1 MNFCWQYYFVIF
13 LFLLLIIDLNF
24 LIPAVITQLFIVAA
38 ELAMHARISN
48 KKPKSE
54 TETHPVILDA
64 KISKCSV

>member
-24 LIPAVITQLFIVAA
+24 LIPPVITQLFIVAA
-38 ELAMHARISN
+38 ELAMHARIPN

>member
-1 MNFCWQYYFVIF
+1 
-13 LFLLLIIDLNF
+13 
-24 LIPAVITQLFIVAA
+24 
-38 ELAMHARISN
+38 MHARIPN

>member
-1 MNFCWQYYFVIF
+1 MLTILFCHLSISSFNYW
-13 LFLLLIIDLNF
+13 LNF

-38 ELAMHARISN
+38 ELAMHARIPN